1 MARPSPPTAAVIVVV
16 FAAGLFT
23 VWLVGQLFRDWLWLT
38 ALCFYFPSLL
48 AAIFLVMVAGWLL
61 LRRRRWMAC
70 AVGLL
75 AIGPLAFVL
84 VVENRWLPPPSP
96 NNPAGRLR
104 LVHWNVFD
112 GNLGWDRVGETLKAL
127 GADAYALSEAYDD
140 DALARIARELG
151 EEYVVVRRGDLA
163 VLA

>member
-1 MARPSPPTAAVIVVV
+1 MSRPSPPTAMVIVVV

-23 VWLVGQLFRDWLWLT
+23 VWLVGQVFRDWLWLT
-38 ALCFYFPSLL
+38 ALCCCFPSPLPAFFLL
-48 AAIFLVMVAGWLL
+48 MVTGWLL
-61 LRRRRWMAC
+61 PRRRRCTAC
-70 AVGLL
+70 AGGLL

-127 GADAYALSEAYDD
+127 GADA
-140 DALARIARELG
+140 
-151 EEYVVVRRGDLA
+151 
-163 VLA
+163 